1 MFKGEMVGSEGIEMT
16 RQGPHL
22 ERRTHAREKM
32 IDSPQHIGV
41 WLGSME
47 SPVTVARQTGV

>member
-22 ERRTHAREKM
+22 GRRTHAREKM